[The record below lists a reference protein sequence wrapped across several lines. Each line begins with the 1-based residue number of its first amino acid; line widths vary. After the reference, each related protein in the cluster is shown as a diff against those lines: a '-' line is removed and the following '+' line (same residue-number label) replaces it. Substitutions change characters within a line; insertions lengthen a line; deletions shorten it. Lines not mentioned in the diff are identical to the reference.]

1 MVSGLGRSI
10 KGVAGNKIDNVIQT
24 DAAMNP
30 GNSGGPLIDS
40 AGRVI
45 GVNTM
50 ILSPS
55 GASAGCVNAPPPT
68 LRASHEPGTPLSS

>member
-55 GASAGCVNAPPPT
+55 GASAGWVTRP
-68 LRASHEPGTPLSS
+68 SEHPLSP

>member
-50 ILSPS
+50 IASPS
-55 GASAGCVNAPPPT
+55 GAFAGVA
-68 LRASHEPGTPLSS
+68 RRRE

>member
-55 GASAGCVNAPPPT
+55 GASAGCVARP
-68 LRASHEPGTPLSS
+68 LRPSEHPLSP